1 MLIES
6 RHNERVKAARALSLS
21 KERRARGLH
30 RAEGDKL
37 VHEAIASGQRIHELF
52 VEAGFPA
59 PGIPEGTPL
68 YSVTRSV
75 LESICDTK
83 SPQHVVAIVQTPDSA
98 PPEQYPEG
106 LIVVL
111 DGVQD
116 PGNAGAILR
125 SADAFGAA
133 GVLFSPDS
141 ADPFADKSLRAS
153 MGSAYHLPIW
163 QGDVAAEIERMRAE
177 GFMPICGRLD
187 GEESLPALS
196 RRVALVIGS
205 EGRGASPAVL
215 TLCQGYRLHM
225 PGRAESLNAA
235 VAAGILLYQ
244 ITKEMQQ

>member
-1 MLIES
+1 MFIES
-6 RHNERVKAARALSLS
+6 RNNERVKAARALSLH
-21 KERRARGLH
+21 KERRTRGLH
-30 RAEGDKL
+30 RAEGEKL
-37 VHEAIASGQRIHELF
+37 VREAIDSGQRIHELF
-52 VEAGFPA
+52 VESGFPA
-59 PGIPEGTPL
+59 PGVPEHARI

-75 LESICDTK
+75 LEAISDTK
-83 SPQHVVAIVQTPDSA
+83 TPQHIVAIVQTPPSA
-98 PPEQYPEG
+98 PPVQYPDG

-125 SADAFGAA
+125 SADAFGAS
-133 GVLFSPDS
+133 GVLFSPDC
-141 ADPFADKSLRAS
+141 ADPFADKTLRAS

-163 QGDVAAEIERMRAE
+163 QAEIVPEIERMKAA
-177 GFMPICGRLD
+177 GFMPLCGRLD
-187 GEESLPALS
+187 GEEALPALS

-215 TLCQGYRLHM
+215 ALCQGYRLRM

-244 ITKEMQQ
+244 ITKEMSV